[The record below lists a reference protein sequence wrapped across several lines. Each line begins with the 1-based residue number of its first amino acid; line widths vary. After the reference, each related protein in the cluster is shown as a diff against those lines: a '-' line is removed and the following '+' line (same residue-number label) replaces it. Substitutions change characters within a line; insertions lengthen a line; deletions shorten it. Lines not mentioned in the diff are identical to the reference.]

1 MQENWYRR
9 ECDICQQSMA
19 RRVTYDDKEATATP
33 CFWCEECYVMMH
45 YDEQGKLLY
54 DHKVFRYQSG

>member
-1 MQENWYRR
+1 M
-9 ECDICQQSMA
+9 
-19 RRVTYDDKEATATP
+19 TYDDKEAPATP

-45 YDEQGKLLY
+45 YDEQGNLLY